1 MEKINSGNCII
12 SCESEAISLQI
23 REKEYIP
30 FDSMEELYA
39 KILERR
45 EIIKKREKKKEDQEK
60 NSELYM

>member
-45 EIIKKREKKKEDQEK
+45 EIIKKREEKRRSRKK
-60 NSELYM
+60 